1 MKRRTKKLISLLLAL
16 LMLLGMMSTLACA
29 DETDPGAEQ
38 TPNDPTQTTD
48 PSTTDDPAQEE
59 PRLPLELPTNTYGG
73 AEVHFLSY
81 SAEGQVTPGTTWV
94 PWEEIDVA
102 DFDGG
107 AIEGA
112 VYDRNATVEE
122 LYDVVITSEYIC
134 VDQGYNTT
142 LRANHSS
149 GEDRFQVIT
158 QRSYEI
164 KTLVMEGLMSNL
176 FDYDNLHTDMPWWN
190 QDSVSS
196 FTLGGYL
203 FFAAPEM
210 LLRDKAATA
219 CVYYNAKVAEDQG
232 ITNLYDLVND
242 GDWTFEEFVTISEN
256 VSASL
261 DGDDLMNS
269 HEDLWGSTSGLAQP
283 YLIYGGAGMKYAH
296 TDEDG
301 YLVYDFGDDD
311 SILYLQDVYD
321 RYVFNEAVPLNE
333 SAATFNPPTDF
344 NIFESDLA
352 LFEPGLVK
360 ALLGYRDMESNFGV
374 LPTPKMDSYQKSYYS
389 LVWVHQ
395 DCALGIPS
403 IVSATEMTTTVL
415 EHMNYL
421 SYYDVYPLFYNTII
435 LGKSPRDEQSREMLE
450 LIFATR
456 YYDPGLFWDHGQGES
471 GLHGNSGFR
480 GIPNTG
486 NNNIASIFASYERV
500 IETNFKKLNEYIM
513 DLD

>member
-1 MKRRTKKLISLLLAL
+1 MKQHWKHLISLLLA
-16 LMLLGMMSTLACA
+16 MCMIIGAMSLLACA
-29 DETDPGAEQ
+29 DEEEPNKENPPKQDTDQTETPQ
-38 TPNDPTQTTD
+38 TP
-48 PSTTDDPAQEE
+48 EE
-59 PRLPLELPTNTYGG
+59 EEVVRLPLDLPTTTYGG

-81 SAEGQVTPGTTWV
+81 SAEGQVIPGTTWV
-94 PWEEIDVA
+94 PWEEIDIA
-102 DFDGG
+102 EYAGG
-107 AIEGA
+107 TLEGA
-112 VYDRNATVEE
+112 VYDRNSTVEE

-134 VDQGYNTT
+134 VDQGYNTQ
-142 LRANHSS
+142 LRNNHSS

-164 KTLVMEGLMSNL
+164 KTLVLEGLMSNM
-176 FDYDNLHTDMPWWN
+176 FEFSNLHTDMPWWN
-190 QDSVSS
+190 QDSVSA
-196 FTLGGYL
+196 FTLGKSL

-219 CVYYNAKVAEDQG
+219 CVYYNDKVATDKG
-232 ITNLYDLVND
+232 ITDLYELVRE
-242 GDWTFEEFVTISEN
+242 GDWTFEEFITITEE
-256 VSASL
+256 VAASL

-311 SILYLQDVYD
+311 SILHLQDVYD
-321 RYVFNEAVPLNE
+321 LYVFNEAVPLNE
-333 SAATFNPPTDF
+333 DASTFNPPADF
-344 NIFESDLA
+344 GLFTSDLA

-360 ALLGYRDMESNFGV
+360 GLLKYRDMESNFGV
-374 LPTPKMDSYQKSYYS
+374 LPTPKMDSYQDNYYS

-395 DCALGIPS
+395 DCVLGIPA
-403 IVSATEMTTTVL
+403 IVAETDMVTTVL

-435 LGKSPRDEQSREMLE
+435 LGRSPRDEQSREMLE
-450 LIFATR
+450 LVFETR

-471 GLHGNSGFR
+471 GLHANSGFR
-480 GIPNTG
+480 GIPNTQ
-486 NNNIASIFASYERV
+486 NNNIASIFATYKGI
-500 IETNFKKLNEYIM
+500 IENNFKVLNEFIDEM
-513 DLD
+513 S